1 MKRSIG
7 SKVITLLAII
17 GGVFVLAMIWNI
29 AALSSIK
36 ENNTAIST
44 YLEMG
49 KAKGGISTAF
59 QQMQLYANLNY
70 FKKDNDDID
79 LMREK
84 LEASISD
91 ANTSMEVVGK
101 VCAKTEDGDITEAY
115 DTWNAAMITFS
126 DYCTSLLSE
135 AEAGN
140 YDKVKDMID
149 NMLETKTPV
158 QEAEDAYDT
167 LVAAKQEKIQNRS
180 VTRIN
185 NTYRINM
192 IFIVILFVLLVITIV
207 VVLVTIAGPAKKSG
221 VLLQQIVNKIENNE
235 GDLTERIPVRTKDEI
250 GQMTAGVNG
259 FMEQLQKVMQK
270 LQKESEQMMTSVETV
285 RRELNDS
292 NENAG
297 SVSAAMEELAASMEE
312 MAATL
317 GQVAS
322 GSDNI
327 LKDIQ
332 AMEGKV
338 NDGVRLVVDIKER
351 AGEMHQSTTE
361 SKESNGQI
369 MSDIRKSLETAV
381 QQSRSVEQINEL
393 TGEILSIT
401 SQTNL
406 LALNAS
412 IEAARAG
419 EAGKGF
425 AVVADEIRI
434 LADSSRETANN
445 IQNISNMVTGAV
457 GELAKN
463 AEGMLHFV
471 DEKIMKDYDGFV
483 EVVGQYERDADSVN
497 DILTE
502 FAKNASEIS
511 TTLQE
516 MNISTNDIAMAV
528 DESAKGVASVT
539 ENVVSLVG
547 AIKQIQNETENNQEI
562 SLQLSNEV
570 NRFKNV

>member
-91 ANTSMEVVGK
+91 ANTSMEAVGK